1 MAELFD
7 LPTEIH
13 FFFLF
18 QLQAVQSAGQMHSNQ
33 QYAFT
38 QPQRPQSLTIGRTQV
53 ATRPDLV
60 STPST
65 PTTMTLPSSLGG
77 MVTQQQP
84 FNTAGYQG
92 TFGAFASQKKYGS

>member
-1 MAELFD
+1 
-7 LPTEIH
+7 
-13 FFFLF
+13 
-18 QLQAVQSAGQMHSNQ
+18 MHSNQ
-33 QYAFT
+33 QYTFT
-38 QPQRPQSLTIGRTQV
+38 QPQRPQSLTISRTQV

-92 TFGAFASQKKYGS
+92 TFDAFASQKKYGS